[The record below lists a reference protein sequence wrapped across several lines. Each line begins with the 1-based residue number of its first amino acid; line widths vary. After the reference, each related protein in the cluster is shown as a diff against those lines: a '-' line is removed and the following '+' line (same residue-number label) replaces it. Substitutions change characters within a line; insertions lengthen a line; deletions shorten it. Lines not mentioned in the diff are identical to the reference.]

1 MLPFRIA
8 IRFLISGK
16 TQTILIIAGMA
27 VAISIQ
33 IFVGL
38 LINSLQISLVDSTIG
53 SSPHITITSTNDV
66 GTIRAYQDII
76 DEIEKEH
83 LTTIITPVATGNA
96 FVQEQEKEYPVL
108 IRGLELD
115 EAEGIY
121 HFINAIYE
129 GSPFRSS
136 NEVLMG
142 KELRNE
148 LDIHIGDK
156 IHISTPDGTSRT
168 FTVSGFYDLGIASI
182 NKSWLISDFK
192 TAQQLFKLG
201 NRVTSI
207 EMTIPDPFAADLTSS
222 YIDGAL
228 EEKDIKIE
236 NWKDQNRELLR
247 GLEGQRNSS
256 DIIQIV
262 IVISVVIAI
271 SSVLVISVLQK
282 QRQIGILKAMGIK
295 DFDASMIFIY
305 QGFLLGLIG
314 SVIGIFLGL
323 GLLFAFNYFTTTP
336 DGSTVVDL
344 YIEYGFIIR
353 SWLIALL
360 ASTIAGIIPARKSL
374 RLDPIEVIREG

>member
-1 MLPFRIA
+1 MLPFKIA
-8 IRFLISGK
+8 IRFLKSGK
-16 TQTILIIAGMA
+16 LQTSLIIAGMA
-27 VAISIQ
+27 IAISIQ

-66 GTIRAYQDII
+66 GTIRSYQNII
-76 DEIEKEH
+76 DKIKKERI
-83 LTTIITPVATGNA
+83 TTDITSVATGSA

-121 HFINAIYE
+121 HIINSIYE
-129 GSPFRSS
+129 GSSFRSG

-142 KELRNE
+142 KELQKE
-148 LDIHIGDK
+148 LDIDVGDK
-156 IHISTPDGTSRT
+156 IQVITPGGTQRT
-168 FTVSGFYDLGIASI
+168 FTVSGLYDLGVASV
-182 NKSWLISDFK
+182 NKSWLLTDFK

-207 EMTIPDPFAADLTSS
+207 EMTVPDPFSADLIAS

-228 EEKDIKIE
+228 EEQDIKIE
-236 NWKDQNRELLR
+236 NWKGQNSELLR

-282 QRQIGILKAMGIK
+282 QRQIGILKAMGVK

-314 SVIGIFLGL
+314 SIVGIFLGL
-323 GLLFAFNYFTTTP
+323 GLLFAFNYFTTEP
-336 DGSTVVDL
+336 DGSTIIDL
-344 YIEYGFIIR
+344 YIEYDFIIR
-353 SWLIALL
+353 SWLIALF

-374 RLDPIEVIREG
+374 RLNPIEVIREG